1 MSATDVAAPP
11 TGPDLQDVKG
21 PTIADPTVVS
31 SVTDPAPGPDGRT
44 AVETVANKTNVQ
56 SEHQQ
61 QEERSL
67 PPSNGELKIEIK
79 IGRDEK
85 ADDVENQA
93 PNYVDNKTEMEQTAA
108 KGTAKITEFK
118 LPDRA
123 EKDSGRGDDVSDRTE
138 HVVDIVKQSKLKQ
151 SQRGSSSDIV
161 ESMPEFPLSRP
172 LTETSVREGTRASYD
187 TERDRKDQKSDMDRE
202 VKTPFSVK
210 VERKPLHTAQTRS
223 HSDYYSKSSIT
234 VSRYTHM
241 STSLGQFYGF
251 PMDPTGR
258 DMRYPPPM
266 HRMRRPPKLVR
277 LATVTMSP
285 K

>member
-11 TGPDLQDVKG
+11 TGPDLQDIKG
-21 PTIADPTVVS
+21 PEIEDSTAVS
-31 SVTDPAPGPDGRT
+31 PGPDGRT
-44 AVETVANKTNVQ
+44 AVETVANKQNEQ

-61 QEERSL
+61 EEEETRSL
-67 PPSNGELKIEIK
+67 SPSHGELKIEIK
-79 IGRDEK
+79 IERDER
-85 ADDVENQA
+85 AADVENQI
-93 PNYVDNKTEMEQTAA
+93 PSSPDNNSEMEQKAD

-118 LPDRA
+118 LPDMS
-123 EKDSGRGDDVSDRTE
+123 EKDSGRGDDISDRAD

-151 SQRGSSSDIV
+151 SQRTSSADIV
-161 ESMPEFPLSRP
+161 ESLPEFPLSRP

-187 TERDRKDQKSDMDRE
+187 TERDRKDQKSEMDRE

-223 HSDYYSKSSIT
+223 HSDYFSKSSVT
-234 VSRYTHM
+234 VSRYTQM
-241 STSLGQFYGF
+241 ATSLGQLYGF
-251 PMDPTGR
+251 PMDPAGK